1 MPKFHKLKI
10 REVRRETPDC
20 VSLSF
25 EVPNSLKE
33 EYQFLPGQHLT
44 LKTNLG
50 DTEIRRSYSICTS
63 PTDGDLRVAVKQVPD
78 GVFSSFAN
86 QRLSPGS
93 ELDVMTPMGHF
104 TLEASP
110 QQQRH
115 FVAFAAGSGITPVIS
130 MLKTVLEQ
138 EPASHFTL
146 FYGNRN
152 TESIMFR
159 DEIENLKN
167 EYLTRLSVHHI
178 LSQEDPGAD
187 LFYGR
192 IDAEKCRKYCALL
205 FDVNSIDAF
214 FLCGPEPMIMSVKST
229 LLDLGV
235 EEKRI
240 HFELFTAAG
249 ANGTGTTKRWTSN
262 SGVAS
267 SKITVTLDS
276 KTFTYNH
283 DQPSETI
290 LDAASRI
297 SSDLPYACKGGVCC
311 TCKAKVL
318 EGQVEMEVCYGLER
332 EEVEAGYVL
341 TCQSHPKTASVVLSF
356 DE

>member
-25 EVPNSLKE
+25 EVPASLKN

-44 LKTNLG
+44 LKTTLG

-63 PTDGDLRVAVKQVPD
+63 PTADDLRVAVKQVPE
-78 GVFSSFAN
+78 GQFSTYAN
-86 QRLSPGS
+86 QQLKSGN

-104 TLEASP
+104 TLETSP
-110 QQQRH
+110 KAQRH
-115 FVAFAAGSGITPVIS
+115 FVAFAVGSGITPVIS
-130 MLKTVLEQ
+130 MLKTVMEQ
-138 EPASHFTL
+138 EPNSHFTL

-159 DEIENLKN
+159 DEIEDLKN
-167 EYLTRLSVHHI
+167 EYLTRLSIHHI
-178 LSQEDPGAD
+178 LSQEDLGAD

-192 IDAEKCRKYCALL
+192 IDAEKCRKYCKYLL
-205 FDVNSIDAF
+205 DTTAIDAF

-229 LLDLGV
+229 LLELGV
-235 EEKRI
+235 EERRI

-249 ANGTGTTKRWTSN
+249 LTGERATKNWTSA
-262 SGVAS
+262 SGLTT

-276 KTFTYNH
+276 KTFSYNH
-283 DQPSETI
+283 DKPSETI

-297 SSDLPYACKGGVCC
+297 FSDLPYACKGGVCC

-341 TCQSHPKTASVVLSF
+341 TCQSHPKTATVVLSF